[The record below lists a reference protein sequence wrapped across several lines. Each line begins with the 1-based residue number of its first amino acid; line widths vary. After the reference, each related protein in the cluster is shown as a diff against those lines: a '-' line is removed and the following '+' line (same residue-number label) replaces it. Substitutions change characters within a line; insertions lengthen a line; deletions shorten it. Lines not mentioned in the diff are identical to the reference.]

1 MRRRWRRRSST
12 RSRPR
17 QAESEPETEE
27 AESFD
32 LRRRWLQMRRKQP
45 RGSPRWT
52 AIILVLV
59 VFDLAL
65 VGARTAV
72 VRALPQTA
80 SLFAAIGLPVNL
92 RHLQFEQVSISKEAQ
107 DGVATLI
114 VQGAIVSEAG
124 KPVAVPRLR
133 FAARNAAGQEV
144 YAWTTPPPLSILE
157 PGARTEFR
165 SQVATPP
172 VEAHD
177 VMVRFLARM
186 TPERNSPMARILVA
200 EDDDTIRDLV
210 VRALTE
216 DGHEL
221 TAAANG
227 AAALD
232 ALNQQNG
239 GFDLLLTDVKMPI
252 MDGIA
257 LALAAG
263 RDHPDVAIM
272 LMTGFADQRERA
284 HGLDALVHDVIA
296 KPFTVD
302 QIKGAVRERWCSG
315 TWCRATQAGT
325 ESIRNPSTAARC

>member
-1 MRRRWRRRSST
+1 VAAEPPLLPPAHTTAPPVAAAADNPGAENSESIAAT
-12 RSRPR
+12 DAEAPFIEPPQQPEPAAAEVQSPDPAEILAPETAPVLIPDAPPLAPPVEHEEPPAA
-17 QAESEPETEE
+17 AESEPETEE

-32 LRRRWLQMRRKQP
+32 LRRRWLQMRLKQSH
-45 RGSPRWT
+45 GSSRWT

-59 VFDLAL
+59 IFDLAL

-92 RHLQFEQVSISKEAQ
+92 RHLQFERVSISKEAQ

-144 YAWTTPPPLSILE
+144 YTWTTPPPLRILE

-177 VMVRFLARM
+177 VMVRFL
-186 TPERNSPMARILVA
+186 S
-200 EDDDTIRDLV
+200 
-210 VRALTE
+210 
-216 DGHEL
+216 
-221 TAAANG
+221 ANDAG
-227 AAALD
+227 A
-232 ALNQQNG
+232 
-239 GFDLLLTDVKMPI
+239 K
-252 MDGIA
+252 
-257 LALAAG
+257 
-263 RDHPDVAIM
+263 
-272 LMTGFADQRERA
+272 
-284 HGLDALVHDVIA
+284 
-296 KPFTVD
+296 
-302 QIKGAVRERWCSG
+302 
-315 TWCRATQAGT
+315 
-325 ESIRNPSTAARC
+325 